1 MQTSNSRV
9 IFSDVENRKFVVK
22 TKRPTYNVAHHHN
35 HHQHQPIA
43 PATATMAV
51 PGAQPNQQPD
61 FIRYYL
67 QFPAVTR
74 TFLTLIF
81 LTSVSIQLGFI
92 NRYTLY
98 TSFLGSFLRFFDA
111 GWGIWFL
118 MTLVMS
124 TSLVPYVLFSGMC

>member
-1 MQTSNSRV
+1 VTWKFGNSS
-9 IFSDVENRKFVVK
+9 FK
-22 TKRPTYNVAHHHN
+22 TKRPTHQRGNPPPLPQHYYFYCHHH
-35 HHQHQPIA
+35 HRRYQFHQFHK
-43 PATATMAV
+43 MAV
-51 PGAQPNQQPD
+51 PDAQPNRQPD

-92 NRYTLY
+92 NRYSLY
-98 TSFLGSFLRFFDA
+98 SSLWGSFLRFFDA

-124 TSLVPYVLFSGMC
+124 ISSPPSRLRLCV

>member
-1 MQTSNSRV
+1 
-9 IFSDVENRKFVVK
+9 
-22 TKRPTYNVAHHHN
+22 
-35 HHQHQPIA
+35 
-43 PATATMAV
+43 MAV

-124 TSLVPYVLFSGMC
+124 TSLVPYTLFSGMC